1 MVPAE
6 DPRSAW
12 LAEDLSVDDEL
23 EAGGGGGSDD
33 RGAPLAAGP
42 RGLLTGEGRP
52 LRLGATAGAAAAT
65 APPVRVAAT
74 FPSTPAGASGASLA
88 KFVASRPSIDTLV
101 DGQCGHHAAALPL
114 LLRRHGRR
122 GSDGRGRRDARWR

>member
-52 LRLGATAGAAAAT
+52 LRLGATAGAATAT

-114 LLRRHGRR
+114 LLRHGRR